1 MIKSHI
7 AVVLAAGY
15 STRYGS
21 DKRLSGTK
29 VPLVVQSVTTICEH
43 YCNVIVVHRHDENLP
58 FFECLKHLDIDLI
71 PAQGESIGLSSS
83 IASVAKYI
91 LNNSP
96 YKDALTLSLFLA
108 DMPYLQNSTIEA
120 LLAVAEQNNIV
131 RPSYLG
137 QQGHPV
143 IFGKNF
149 LGQLSLLEGDQGAK
163 QILQSNQQTLTFID
177 VNDAGCIKDI
187 DRPKDWLLS

>member
-1 MIKSHI
+1 MMKSHV

-21 DKRLSGTK
+21 DKRLSGK
-29 VPLVVQSVTTICEH
+29 EVPLVVQSVTTICEH
-43 YCNVIVVHRHDENLP
+43 YCDVILVHRHDENLQ

-71 PAQGESIGLSSS
+71 PAQGNSIGLSSS

-91 LNNSP
+91 LNNSA
-96 YKDALTLSLFLA
+96 YKDASTLSIFLA
-108 DMPYLQNSTIEA
+108 DMPYLQNSTIEG
-120 LLAVAEQNNIV
+120 LLTVAERDNIV
-131 RPSYLG
+131 RPCYLG

-143 IFGKNF
+143 IFGKCF
-149 LGQLSLLEGDQGAK
+149 FEQLSLLEGDQGAK
-163 QILQSNQQTLTFID
+163 QVLQSNQQKLTFID

-187 DRPKDWLLS
+187 DRPKDWP